1 MPATSHGSP
10 DKGTNQALKDTLPA
24 ARVGHVFLDVR
35 ERRLH
40 CLNETARQLHADG
53 VPLTPEDASLARL
66 RTPAGDPVAAAEL
79 PLLVAWRQEQP
90 TEARFLLTRE
100 TGPAW
105 QVAWTASPLRNT
117 RGRLVGILG
126 TVRCGPPEP
135 DARKMAELAHDLR
148 TPLQSIRLL
157 CAMLERHPQVDAE
170 LTKTL
175 EAIRTAGDRAVQIA
189 LDLLEHCRGPA
200 RKGGKEE
207 AGWFAL
213 DSFLTALA
221 REQNV
226 IAQSKG
232 LVLATDFDAVRGWEI
247 RTDRVRLGRALA
259 NLLVNAI
266 RYTTLGRVLLA
277 ASWRDDPEGR
287 MLVLCVTDTGPG
299 ISQEEQESIFQ
310 PFERGRAGRE
320 SDSGGSGLG
329 LAVVDRL
336 AEELGLDIEVYSEF
350 GRGSTFHL
358 LVPASMLRPAK

>member
-10 DKGTNQALKDTLPA
+10 DKGTGPVVKDTAPA

-40 CLNETARQLHADG
+40 LLNEAARQLHAEG
-53 VPLTPEDASLARL
+53 VPLTPEDGSLAQL
-66 RTPAGDPVAAAEL
+66 RTPDGAAVSAKEL
-79 PLLVAWRQEQP
+79 PLLRAWRQGEPVDVQ
-90 TEARFLLTRE
+90 FVLTRDS
-100 TGPAW
+100 GPPW
-105 QVAWTASPLRNT
+105 QIGWTASPLRNS
-117 RGRLVGILG
+117 RAQLVGILG

-135 DARKMAELAHDLR
+135 DPRRMAELAHDLR

-200 RKGGKEE
+200 RKTAKQDP
-207 AGWFAL
+207 GWFAL
-213 DSFLTALA
+213 EPFLGALA

-232 LVLATDFDAVRGWEI
+232 LVLATDLDAIRGWEI
-247 RTDRVRLGRALA
+247 RTDRTRLARALA

-266 RYTTLGRVLLA
+266 RYTTLGRVMLA
-277 ASWRDDPEGR
+277 TSWRDDPEGR
-287 MLVLCVTDTGPG
+287 VLVLCVTDTGPG
-299 ISQEEQESIFQ
+299 ISEEEQESIFQ

-336 AEELGLDIEVYSEF
+336 ADELGLNIEVYSEF

-358 LVPASMLRPAK
+358 LVPMSKLRPAK